1 MAAPVMAEAPR
12 INDADKRAALA
23 RELAFRRRCYPKWV
37 AEGRMTRAEMAHQIA
52 VIGAILDDYRLGGAK
67 AQRGLF

>member
-1 MAAPVMAEAPR
+1 MAKVPPISDV
-12 INDADKRAALA
+12 DKRAALA

-52 VIGAILDDYRLGGAK
+52 VIEAILDDYRLGGAK
-67 AQRGLF
+67 APRGLF

>member
-1 MAAPVMAEAPR
+1 MAKVPPISDV
-12 INDADKRAALA
+12 DKRAALA

-52 VIGAILDDYRLGGAK
+52 VIGAKAPRGRIGGAK
-67 AQRGLF
+67 APRGLF